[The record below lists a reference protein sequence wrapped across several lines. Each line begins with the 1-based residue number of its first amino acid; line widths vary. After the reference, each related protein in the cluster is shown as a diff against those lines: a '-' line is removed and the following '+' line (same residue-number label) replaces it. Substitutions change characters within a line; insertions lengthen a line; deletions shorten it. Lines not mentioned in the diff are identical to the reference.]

1 MKNMTV
7 GQRVAAR
14 RAELGLSTAELGKAC
29 GLSAAA
35 IERYEAEILPLRRT
49 IAMKLAPQLQ
59 LTLPALMGWEES
71 LPTCAMAV
79 SKCAQIPVLGVIR
92 AGAPIFAEDQILRYE
107 PADVE
112 SADGRFYLLVEGDSM
127 IHAGIVDGCRVLF
140 NANLTPENGCIVA
153 CLVGGEN
160 ATIKRYREDADG
172 ITLCPENPN
181 YAPIHVSRREFE
193 TGWARVLGVAEEVVH
208 RLK

>member
-1 MKNMTV
+1 M
-7 GQRVAAR
+7 AAR

-92 AGAPIFAEDQILRYE
+92 AGAPIFAEDQILRYLH
-107 PADVE
+107 
-112 SADGRFYLLVEGDSM
+112 SG
-127 IHAGIVDGCRVLF
+127 
-140 NANLTPENGCIVA
+140 NT
-153 CLVGGEN
+153 
-160 ATIKRYREDADG
+160 
-172 ITLCPENPN
+172 
-181 YAPIHVSRREFE
+181 
-193 TGWARVLGVAEEVVH
+193 
-208 RLK
+208 